1 MFLFQTLSIMKVLS
15 ITSIFV
21 FLLCSCAQTQTKNL
35 KIPAGNPKAVAN
47 EAVATF
53 AQGCFWHSEIVFQ
66 SLAGVRDAVSGY
78 SGGTTKNPS
87 YDMVCTGKTG
97 HAESVQVYYDPTK
110 ISYKELVAAFFASMD
125 PTTLNRQ
132 GNDVGTEYRSVA
144 FYRNDAEKKIIEAE
158 ISRINNSKQYA
169 SKVVTEVVPFT
180 QFYEA
185 EEYHQEYILNHPDNP
200 YVNNVSIPDYLHFK
214 KSFKGNFKP

>member
-1 MFLFQTLSIMKVLS
+1 
-15 ITSIFV
+15 
-21 FLLCSCAQTQTKNL
+21 
-35 KIPAGNPKAVAN
+35 
-47 EAVATF
+47 
-53 AQGCFWHSEIVFQ
+53 
-66 SLAGVRDAVSGY
+66 
-78 SGGTTKNPS
+78 
-87 YDMVCTGKTG
+87 MVCTGKTG